1 MKIIITIIIF
11 MCGVINCNAM
21 SNEKYYK
28 TLYENNNYKTE
39 EITKEGYEAVDI
51 SKISTEYIETEYKKV
66 SLNKLGQTVELNVT
80 WKKTPKYKSY
90 GVIAI
95 MSEGATFDANSLDG
109 YQNAILSSR
118 NQSVHYNIATKNT
131 KILSNGIGISMNLID
146 DAIYYNLSL
155 SIRYTGKGIVY
166 GNYRH
171 ATNNVALDQSLKYS
185 LKNGSIVFN
194 TNSLNDIYDVI
205 SPISINIG

>member
-80 WKKTPKYKSY
+80 WK
-90 GVIAI
+90 
-95 MSEGATFDANSLDG
+95 GATFDANSLDE

-171 ATNNVALDQSLKYS
+171 ATNNVALDQSLK
-185 LKNGSIVFN
+185 
-194 TNSLNDIYDVI
+194 
-205 SPISINIG
+205 